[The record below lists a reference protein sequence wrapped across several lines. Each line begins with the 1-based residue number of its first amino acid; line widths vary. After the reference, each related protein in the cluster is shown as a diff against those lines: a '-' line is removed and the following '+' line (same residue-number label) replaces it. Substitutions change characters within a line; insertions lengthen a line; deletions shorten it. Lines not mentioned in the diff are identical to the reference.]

1 MKHAQEI
8 FARADGEVEHASAGA
23 PFVVEEGERIVQVGA
38 TEQYEIKFTESDG
51 PSLPV
56 VFKRHSCSELTYVH
70 SVGKDMAMK
79 KGRDQLVRTR
89 RPLSRRRR
97 DSWPSHNP
105 AQVPDSVLL
114 VVQSYPVSSLAH
126 DQVMHRLRSAKWP
139 VTLRFSR
146 PLTDNDVTPLA
157 RCLQLEQQGELP
169 DDLKLQML
177 KRLLSKGVAV
187 KKHGS
192 RKQAYD
198 TVVYLNETMLFW
210 RVRSPR
216 FMKVPSL
223 PYDSSPG
230 MMAVGG
236 FLCDFE
242 CIRTASGPVSRPS
255 GEVRATAA
263 ERGRGRSDGAVAL
276 PASPGR
282 RRGLPDASPVVPR
295 LARRRRGRGRHPN
308 AVAPCSGG
316 RHAVDARRR
325 QERMSWLVSF
335 SNLRPFGPRRATAML
350 HAGERRPETTSK

>member
-1 MKHAQEI
+1 LDFEAVRADTLSSRFISTQVKVMKHAQEI

-79 KGRDQLVRTR
+79 KGRDQLV
-89 RPLSRRRR
+89 
-97 DSWPSHNP
+97 
-105 AQVPDSVLL
+105 PDSVLL

-187 KKHGS
+187 RKHGS

-210 RVRSPR
+210 RVRDALKQQANS
-216 FMKVPSL
+216 KVRKKKKTE
-223 PYDSSPG
+223 D
-230 MMAVGG
+230 VQ
-236 FLCDFE
+236 E
-242 CIRTASGPVSRPS
+242 
-255 GEVRATAA
+255 EVRGLSLKYDLTKGVGLYDLRYVRVGKISSSFKRYASKKAPQDRCLSLFCAGSKTIDLEVLGDVK
-263 ERGRGRSDGAVAL
+263 ER
-276 PASPGR
+276 
-282 RRGLPDASPVVPR
+282 DAF
-295 LARRRRGRGRHPN
+295 AWAFDKIIGE
-308 AVAPCSGG
+308 A
-316 RHAVDARRR
+316 
-325 QERMSWLVSF
+325 
-335 SNLRPFGPRRATAML
+335 RATRIFVDK
-350 HAGERRPETTSK
+350 AGAPVARSEPKKRLRMILGAH

>member
-79 KGRDQLVRTR
+79 KGRDQLV
-89 RPLSRRRR
+89 
-97 DSWPSHNP
+97 
-105 AQVPDSVLL
+105 PDSVLL

-146 PLTDNDVTPLA
+146 PLTDSDVTPLA

-192 RKQAYD
+192 R
-198 TVVYLNETMLFW
+198 TVWQSKFHGAFVASTCT
-210 RVRSPR
+210 
-216 FMKVPSL
+216 PS
-223 PYDSSPG
+223 
-230 MMAVGG
+230 
-236 FLCDFE
+236 
-242 CIRTASGPVSRPS
+242 T
-255 GEVRATAA
+255 
-263 ERGRGRSDGAVAL
+263 
-276 PASPGR
+276 R
-282 RRGLPDASPVVPR
+282 RRLDG
-295 LARRRRGRGRHPN
+295 
-308 AVAPCSGG
+308 VAMP
-316 RHAVDARRR
+316 
-325 QERMSWLVSF
+325 L
-335 SNLRPFGPRRATAML
+335 PRRSTEPE
-350 HAGERRPETTSK
+350 HPTDWSISTQVKKAGLRHGRVPQ